1 MSSRRVQTC
10 PLEVHGN
17 VAEMARG
24 LDLGN
29 LRNAI
34 SVTMLFQSQESF
46 TFGCFEYLL
55 VFHNLNQFFAPFGT
69 ANHEDAH

>member
-10 PLEVHGN
+10 PLEVYGN
-17 VAEMARG
+17 IAEKARG
-24 LDLGN
+24 HDLVD

-34 SVTMLFQSQESF
+34 SVPMLFQSQECF
-46 TFGCFEYLL
+46 TLGCFEYLL

-69 ANHEDAH
+69 ANHEDAY